1 MKWKR
6 NFVMFAAIVTVAW
19 LAAIGAGFIIVEV
32 IEHATGSAIH
42 V

>member
-19 LAAIGAGFIIVEV
+19 LAAIGAGFT
-32 IEHATGSAIH
+32 HRGGD
-42 V
+42 